1 MRIVTVLSM
10 VVIIGLVT
18 SKPGISGSV
27 TAYQGGKVYT
37 GGVDDKGYVIIMNDY
52 GRTIL
57 FGWVNKMGGI
67 TLTDNRTGDTY
78 QGRVSGFGTCTLN
91 SDKGGN
97 TLRIELER

>member
-1 MRIVTVLSM
+1 MRTVIVLLM
-10 VVIIGLVT
+10 VVIIGLFT
-18 SKPGISGSV
+18 FQQGIAGSV

-37 GGVDDKGYVIIMNDY
+37 GGVDDNGRVVIMNDY
-52 GRTIL
+52 GKTIL

-67 TLTDNRTGDTY
+67 TLTDNRTDDTY